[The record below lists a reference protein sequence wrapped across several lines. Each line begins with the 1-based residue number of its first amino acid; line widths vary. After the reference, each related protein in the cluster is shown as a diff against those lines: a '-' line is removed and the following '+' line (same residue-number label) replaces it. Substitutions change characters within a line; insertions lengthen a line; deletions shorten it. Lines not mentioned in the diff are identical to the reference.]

1 MARKGTSME
10 NKITTR
16 EKIVI
21 ESLRL
26 FAGKGYDGVSMREI
40 AAAVGIKGASIY
52 NHFKGKED
60 IFLAIFEEMTKRYG
74 HIATMLQMPEE
85 QGEEAAEY
93 YMEADEDKLLHMAEE
108 LFSFFARDEFAML
121 FRKLLAS
128 EQHKSSL
135 AAKYFRS
142 YYLEAP
148 VIFQT
153 QVFAGMQKKGAF
165 QNFDAETMALHFYSP
180 IYYLLSRFDAGYS
193 YEECIEQLHKHVHW
207 FCVLYH

>member
-10 NKITTR
+10 DKMTTK

-60 IFLAIFEEMTKRYG
+60 IFLAIFEEMSKRYG

-85 QGEEAAEY
+85 QGEGAADY
-93 YMEADEDKLLHMAEE
+93 YMEADENKLLQMADE
-108 LFSFFARDEFAML
+108 LFSFFARDEFAIL
-121 FRKLLAS
+121 FRKLLTS

-142 YYLEAP
+142 YYLETP
-148 VIFQT
+148 FVFQT
-153 QVFAGMQKKGAF
+153 QVFSGMQSKGAF
-165 QNFDAETMALHFYSP
+165 QKFDAETMALHFYSP
-180 IYYLLSRFDAGYS
+180 IYFLLSRFDAGYS
-193 YEECIEQLHKHVHW
+193 YEECIEQIHKHIHW
-207 FCVLYH
+207 FCTLYH

>member
-1 MARKGTSME
+1 ME
-10 NKITTR
+10 NKMTTK

-26 FAGKGYDGVSMREI
+26 FAVKGYDGVSMREI
-40 AAAVGIKGASIY
+40 AASVGIKGASIY

-60 IFLAIFEEMTKRYG
+60 IFLAIFEEMTKRYDQ
-74 HIATMLQMPEE
+74 IATMLQIPEE
-85 QGEEAAEY
+85 QGDEATEY
-93 YMEADEDKLLHMAEE
+93 YMEADENKLLQMADA

-135 AAKYFRS
+135 AAEYFRN

-148 VIFQT
+148 IIFQT

-180 IYYLLSRFDAGYS
+180 VYFLLSRFDAGYS
-193 YEECIEQLHKHVHW
+193 YEECIELLHKHVHW
-207 FCVLYH
+207 FCTVYQSPAHLK